1 MESHLLFPSKGIT
14 YYFPPAQV
22 WPFPLFVSVQTES
35 HQRFS
40 GCWQSYFHF
49 RFVFPGAHFIIEPSG
64 NEKGIT
70 VEENTTRNITFKVV
84 ITCRDVDD
92 VTVGVSRR
100 GPSPDWKELCIVWA
114 NRKNQFCQCN
124 KYEFGNL
131 CQITDTFDRNK
142 LEWRLK
148 GVDGDQ
154 TRVEEK
160 TFNVNVT
167 CKYSV
172 LYYVALHYS
181 RLRYISLC

>member
-14 YYFPPAQV
+14 YYFLPAQV
-22 WPFPLFVSVQTES
+22 WPFPLSVSVQIES
-35 HQRFS
+35 HQRLS
-40 GCWQSYFHF
+40 ECWQSYFYF

-64 NEKGIT
+64 DGNTIT
-70 VEENTTRNITFKVV
+70 VEENTTRNITFKVI
-84 ITCRDVDD
+84 ITCPGVND
-92 VTVGVSRR
+92 VTVDVSRR
-100 GPSPDWKELCIVWA
+100 GPSSDWKLLCRVWR

-124 KYEFGNL
+124 RYEFGNL
-131 CQITDTFDRNK
+131 CQITDTLDRNK
-142 LEWRLK
+142 TEWRLE
-148 GVDGDQ
+148 GVGGDQ

-181 RLRYISLC
+181 RLRYITLC